1 MRRLVCILVLVL
13 ALPMLGL
20 QAKAAGMEETGPYIQ
35 QILNYYLHYGEEAR
49 PEMDTLL
56 ELIGG
61 MDPEQGDTWE
71 KILAD
76 WTYFI
81 EEMPVTPHVLP
92 DGLPQDDSLCIV
104 VMGYCLNPNGTI
116 QPELEGRLTVA
127 LESARK
133 YPNAYILCTGGP
145 TARNGRTTEAGQMR
159 QWLLDRGI
167 SWKRIIVEGASL
179 STTENAMYS
188 LPILQ
193 SRYPGIEK
201 LAIITSDYHV
211 PRSCLMFS
219 ATADYNACYKD
230 YRPLEV
236 VANAAYVM
244 ENGIVESR
252 YTQTWG
258 LAIVAGLEI
267 DSRNAP
273 ALERVKVEETVET
286 LPVETVPEETLPVE
300 TVPAEEVPAPAAAEA
315 AEPEKEGD
323 ASTAVLTIIATFTVL
338 AVLLEIRERRKGR

>member
-1 MRRLVCILVLVL
+1 LRRMLCILVLL
-13 ALPMLGL
+13 LLLPVFPL
-20 QAKAAGMEETGPYIQ
+20 QTKAAGTEETGPYIQ

-49 PEMDTLL
+49 PEIDILL

-61 MDPEQGDTWE
+61 MDPEQGDIWE
-71 KILAD
+71 KILGD
-76 WTYFI
+76 WTYYT
-81 EEMPVTPHVLP
+81 EEMPVQSHVLP
-92 DGLPQDDSLCIV
+92 DGLPEDDSLCIV

-145 TARNGRTTEAGQMR
+145 TARDGWTTEAGQMR

-167 SWKRIIVEGASL
+167 PWKRIIIEDDSL
-179 STTENAMYS
+179 STTENAIYS
-188 LPILQ
+188 LPIIQ
-193 SRYPGIEK
+193 KRYPAIEK

-219 ATADYNACYKD
+219 ATADYNTCYKG

-236 VANAAYVM
+236 VANAAY
-244 ENGIVESR
+244 ELDNGIVESR
-252 YTQTWG
+252 YTQAWG

-267 DSRNAP
+267 DSRDAP
-273 ALERVKVEETVET
+273 VLERVNVEATVAEETV
-286 LPVETVPEETLPVE
+286 PVETVSPETVAREVLVEPEEVQQSQE
-300 TVPAEEVPAPAAAEA
+300 S
-315 AEPEKEGD
+315 GD
-323 ASTAVLTIIATFTVL
+323 VSRVVLCIIAGFAVL
-338 AVLLEIRERRKGR
+338 AVLLEIRERRKG